1 MRFKHIIFI
10 KKNTVTLTSHTILLV
25 PAIILPMQFFFIEY
39 TNVFLIF
46 LQTKLFQNFVKL
58 ITKIITYLYCC
69 SFDLRTHVGKNI
81 TRENSVG
88 LLSLF
93 EWNNFKFSLS
103 FYFVKNPIFFVFS
116 ACMRLILLPCRKL
129 FSQKRQIVCV
139 VHITLSE
146 EKTCLSQYIV

>member
-1 MRFKHIIFI
+1 M
-10 KKNTVTLTSHTILLV
+10 
-25 PAIILPMQFFFIEY
+25 
-39 TNVFLIF
+39 
-46 LQTKLFQNFVKL
+46 
-58 ITKIITYLYCC
+58 YCC

-116 ACMRLILLPCRKL
+116 ACMRLILLRCRML

-146 EKTCLSQYIV
+146 EKTCLSQYIVWVFLFIPSRKNPINHLMQYLYAIVPQNARTKNLTAGESTSVQGQIQHTAAHRNDCLWF